1 MDALKIRREQPRSRK
16 PGKQESTREV
26 QRRRIPEVKLSV
38 LCQTRLRNT
47 VQ

>member
-1 MDALKIRREQPRSRK
+1 MDALKIGREQPRRRK
-16 PGKQESTREV
+16 PGKQESIREV
-26 QRRRIPEVKLSV
+26 QRRRIPEVKLGV